1 MSQYTKTQPRRQ
13 PKTPSSVTAEQRYWR
28 SFKQPCVFTAL
39 NVVSRVRFCPADPRD
54 LLITSGP
61 RVHVYDPLQ
70 VRTGITG
77 MHRARMSF
85 DVFVTVSCSARRGTL
100 YQFFATLRT
109 RSFTLPR

>member
-39 NVVSRVRFCPADPRD
+39 NVVSRVRFCPADPHD

-70 VRTGITG
+70 VRSLFHTLC
-77 MHRARMSF
+77 
-85 DVFVTVSCSARRGTL
+85 FVKVNLLCYCRRLWVAYVVGG
-100 YQFFATLRT
+100 
-109 RSFTLPR
+109 

>member
-1 MSQYTKTQPRRQ
+1 MSQYTKTQPRPR

-39 NVVSRVRFCPADPRD
+39 NVVSHVRFCPADPHD

-70 VRTGITG
+70 VTWLGC
-77 MHRARMSF
+77 A
-85 DVFVTVSCSARRGTL
+85 
-100 YQFFATLRT
+100 
-109 RSFTLPR
+109 

>member
-1 MSQYTKTQPRRQ
+1 MLIPLQFLLPIPLKIIPLPRAVAAHMSQYTKTQPRRQ

-70 VRTGITG
+70 VHSHALG
-77 MHRARMSF
+77 ARVLMF
-85 DVFVTVSCSARRGTL
+85 L
-100 YQFFATLRT
+100 
-109 RSFTLPR
+109 